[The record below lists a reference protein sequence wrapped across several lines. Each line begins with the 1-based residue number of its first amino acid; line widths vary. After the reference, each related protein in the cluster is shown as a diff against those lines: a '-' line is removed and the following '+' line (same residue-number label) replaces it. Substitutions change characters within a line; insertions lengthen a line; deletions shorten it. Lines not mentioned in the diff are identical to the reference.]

1 MSGYGNYMEES
12 NLEWYV
18 EKAKELTEYIN
29 EMNKVAD
36 QVMKDNPDMVIYK
49 LTNDPHHWA
58 EYGIPTVSELDTY
71 LDAEAAKC

>member
-12 NLEWYV
+12 NIEWYI

-36 QVMKDNPDMVIYK
+36 QVMKDNPDMVVI
-49 LTNDPHHWA
+49 LSRVGSLPSLDSNIEITFATSGTFND
-58 EYGIPTVSELDTY
+58 IISS
-71 LDAEAAKC
+71 